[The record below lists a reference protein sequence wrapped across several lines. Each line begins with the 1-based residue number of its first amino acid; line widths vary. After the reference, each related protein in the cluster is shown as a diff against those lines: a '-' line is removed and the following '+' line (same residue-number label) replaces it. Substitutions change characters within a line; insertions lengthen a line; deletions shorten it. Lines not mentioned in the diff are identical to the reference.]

1 MPKKG
6 RGGGGRGGGGGGDDT
21 SGAGSD
27 DDGEGSR
34 PPTPVD
40 AGLVAVGAGE
50 EGPERLAVLVLVVGA
65 GPLERPDR
73 REVVAEDGGAIDDV
87 LVEDLPMPDRR
98 SLATTDV
105 SLRSSTGTGAGEAAA
120 LPPGWE
126 AHEDEQGAVYFYNVH
141 TEEVQWEAPRL

>member
-1 MPKKG
+1 MS
-6 RGGGGRGGGGGGDDT
+6 RALSRRL
-21 SGAGSD
+21 SGKTVGSVE
-27 DDGEGSR
+27 EGS
-34 PPTPVD
+34 
-40 AGLVAVGAGE
+40 AL
-50 EGPERLAVLVLVVGA
+50 
-65 GPLERPDR
+65 
-73 REVVAEDGGAIDDV
+73 VAEDGGAIDDV